1 MLALKYFNKNYKMKN
16 FASVILITLSTFMN
30 AQNTPE
36 LFQNLPFGSIKPK
49 GWLKVQ
55 MQKDVDG
62 YLGNLDKLVP
72 DLINDPIYGTGR
84 LHKNSQF
91 KDLGNLKAG
100 DAAGSDQYKWWNSE
114 TQSNWWD
121 AYIRNVFLINDAAG
135 ISKVEKYIQRILATQ
150 DEDGYLGIYDKELRY
165 NFNSENGELWAKA
178 TLYRGLLAYYEF
190 TKDEK
195 VFVAIKKAVENVM
208 ENYPINASSPFNS
221 GTKFN
226 GGVSHGLTF
235 TDVLDRM
242 YFLTGDK
249 KYVAYALFLYQ
260 DFSNTYQSEED
271 IQLKNILNPAYKLK
285 SHGVHTFEHMRPLI
299 VATYAANNEEFKK
312 ALEIY
317 LKRIEQ
323 VITITGG
330 AIGDEWIAGRT
341 ADATHTGYE
350 YCSLQELL
358 DSYSLLLQ
366 KTGSAKYGD
375 AIENIFFNAA
385 QGARNPNH
393 SCVAYLKTD
402 NSFEMMGTKNG
413 EVEAD
418 RKQTRYK
425 YSPAHQDVAVCC
437 NPNAGRISP
446 YFIQNSWMKENENT
460 LVATLIS
467 PNILETTVVKTKITI
482 ENETNYPN
490 ENDLNFKIK
499 LEKPTQFTVKIRK
512 PTWVK
517 SISTK
522 EKYTLEN
529 DFIVISRKFN
539 VEDAIRLNLSA
550 EVMIKADNNNKKYFS
565 YGPLIFG
572 KSIEA
577 EEILA
582 KTYATGF
589 SDFNYQPVSS
599 NKYLLE
605 KTANATYKNG
615 IITTELINQ
624 QTNKVEK
631 VQLIPMGKTILRQ
644 VTFE

>member
-1 MLALKYFNKNYKMKN
+1 MLALKYFNKIYKMRN
-16 FASVILITLSTFMN
+16 FASVILIILSTFMN

-36 LFQNLPFGSIKPK
+36 LFQNLPFGSIKPS
-49 GWLKVQ
+49 GWLKAQ

-62 YLGNLDKLVP
+62 YLGNLDKSVP

-84 LHKNSQF
+84 LHKNSES

-121 AYIRNVFLINDAAG
+121 AYIRNVFLLNDAAG
-135 ISKVEKYIQRILATQ
+135 IKKVETYIKQILATQ

-195 VFVAIKKAVENVM
+195 VFLAIKKAVENVM
-208 ENYPINASSPFNS
+208 QSYPINASSPFSS
-221 GTKFN
+221 GEKFN

-299 VATYAANNEEFKK
+299 VATYAAGNEELKK
-312 ALEIY
+312 ALDIY

-323 VITITGG
+323 VITISGG

-375 AIENIFFNAA
+375 AIEKTFYNAA
-385 QGARNPNH
+385 QGARDPIH
-393 SCVAYLKTD
+393 SCIAYLKTD

-446 YFIQNSWMKENENT
+446 YFVQNSWMKENENT
-460 LVATLIS
+460 LVATLLL
-467 PNILETTVVKTKITI
+467 PNILETTIGDNKISI
-482 ENETNYPN
+482 ETETEYPYSNYF
-490 ENDLNFKIK
+490 NFKIK
-499 LEKPTQFTVKIRK
+499 LEKPALLTIKIRK
-512 PTWVK
+512 PSWVK
-517 SISTK
+517 SIDTP
-522 EKYTLEN
+522 EN
-529 DFIVISRKFN
+529 FVVDNEYIVIKREFKSIDYIRIN
-539 VEDAIRLNLSA
+539 LMSEVE
-550 EVMIKADNNNKKYFS
+550 IKKDNNKNTYFT
-565 YGPLIFG
+565 YGPLIYA
-572 KSIEA
+572 KPIES
-577 EEILA
+577 EVIKG
-582 KTYATGF
+582 KTYISNF
-589 SDFNYQPVSS
+589 SDFNYKPKAQVKYSAVNNASAVLVSGMIET
-599 NKYLLE
+599 KL
-605 KTANATYKNG
+605 KN
-615 IITTELINQ
+615 E
-624 QTNKVEK
+624 QTNNIEK
-631 VQLIPMGKTILRQ
+631 VQLIPMGRTILRQ
-644 VTFE
+644 VTF